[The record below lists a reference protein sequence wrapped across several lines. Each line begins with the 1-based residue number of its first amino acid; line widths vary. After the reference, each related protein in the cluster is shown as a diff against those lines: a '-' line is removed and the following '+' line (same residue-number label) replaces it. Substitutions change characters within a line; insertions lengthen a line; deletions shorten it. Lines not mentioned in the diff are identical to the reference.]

1 MANPRKFSEK
11 IALLNQKEAE
21 GNAEFERIM
30 REVSEVSSKVSQA
43 PRNTNLIATTSA
55 FISRSLPN
63 VNAPINNA
71 NNSNNIDNK
80 NDEPNTTTLAGL
92 LSSGY
97 SSDITKNANA
107 ENKVTR
113 ESRGRSVGGGPMR
126 SRRNIDTSPY
136 GSNNNAY
143 LSPPQES
150 SWRRTSSDSAIHQSL
165 TQAQEIHNNVQSLM
179 LSPRAQKRLSS
190 SQSNSMKNLHHQH
203 QNNSMN
209 QQHSHSQQNMQQTTL
224 LAQQT
229 LMQQQQNIPQQH
241 LVMNNLQ
248 QDMKSRSVSRLPG
261 IPIYPSQNDELLQ
274 IPVGSSTGSLPDLTL
289 VHFQQSPLSN
299 PLDPHE
305 LIAVTNQ
312 SYSMGST
319 NQTTTNHLPSMTHH
333 HQQQQQQ
340 QQQQHQMYSQ
350 QMGNN
355 LDQFSPKHFSNNKGS
370 TSQGLLIQQQQGANN
385 NQNFAQ
391 QQQQQSSPIPI
402 DNTSQQQQSPLHYYT
417 NSIPQEKMM
426 SYRNNAASPG
436 NLSLSQ
442 GNLSKVCVVE
452 QNSYRSS
459 PNSRPSPGSSP
470 INHIPDLSNSSAP
483 CSPSPQ
489 MTGNNG
495 QFDSFSTADTFY
507 LNPTIQQHFEQFSL
521 MLTIKDWTS
530 LVQSL
535 VDSGCT
541 ISAEVKVDSPLNDYN
556 NSTNDQ
562 TYTQLN
568 DSYNGIINDSP
579 NRTNQSPTNA
589 SRPNSRP
596 NNMNQQTSNNNSN
609 RQSSNNG
616 GSSPHSP
623 LGSDTMLS
631 GNNYD
636 TLRGII
642 LGSSSPLDGGLSNG
656 INNNSGVN
664 DIMLGGLGSDSSSK
678 LISSS
683 SPALQN
689 SLMMTSSPS
698 HQITQTTTAIPEIVF
713 SDYSSGSVCDLLNV
727 DNFLELGMN
736 TTELQMFENA
746 NIIDPTIEENF
757 RRDLY

>member
-30 REVSEVSSKVSQA
+30 REVSEVSS
-43 PRNTNLIATTSA
+43 
-55 FISRSLPN
+55 
-63 VNAPINNA
+63 
-71 NNSNNIDNK
+71 K

-203 QNNSMN
+203 QNHSMN

-229 LMQQQQNIPQQH
+229 LMQQQNIPQQH
-241 LVMNNLQ
+241 MVMNNLQ

-305 LIAVTNQ
+305 LIAVTTNQ
-312 SYSMGST
+312 SYSMAST
-319 NQTTTNHLPSMTHH
+319 NQTTTNHLPSMTQHH

-340 QQQQHQMYSQ
+340 HQQHQMYSQ

-370 TSQGLLIQQQQGANN
+370 TSQGLIIQQQQGANN

-442 GNLSKVCVVE
+442 GNLSKQ
-452 QNSYRSS
+452 QNNYRSS
-459 PNSRPSPGSSP
+459 PNNRPSPGSSP

-495 QFDSFSTADTFY
+495 QFESFSSADTFY

-521 MLTIKDWTS
+521 DWTS

-636 TLRGII
+636 NLRII

-664 DIMLGGLGSDSSSK
+664 DIMLGGLGNDSSSK

-689 SLMMTSSPS
+689 PLMMTSSPS